1 MWKLIVIAEAP
12 PLRVVPVVKT
22 CLMSSTIESFAA
34 IEIASDKRTLSS
46 DRVNVPAL
54 AAVLVT
60 TMLVTTAVVADGTV
74 YKVVLV
80 VVVAAPLKSVFG
92 VFGI

>member
-1 MWKLIVIAEAP
+1 MSITLESKAP
-12 PLRVVPVVKT
+12 TVTVVAKFVPFRPNVK
-22 CLMSSTIESFAA
+22 
-34 IEIASDKRTLSS
+34 
-46 DRVNVPAL
+46 VPGEL
-54 AAVLVT
+54 VVLVT

-74 YKVVLV
+74 YKVVEV